1 MTGSHHAVQA
11 AQLRL
16 QAFAQVL
23 RCHAGR
29 FAVQQLLADRFHAV
43 GVDVELGA
51 GQQLQLA
58 QWRLQVAGVI
68 AVVQPEGSNGQPAV
82 VHVQRQALQ
91 HAQLRIGRFTGGD
104 ARHAIVVAVLPAGAG
119 HVPHRGFR
127 QLVKRGRLQR
137 GGAGL
142 SGLGGGG
149 FGLCALQQRVGVQQA
164 LDFLFQVQAIELQQP
179 DRLQQLRGEVKLLA
193 QLGREC
199 SLHRGSPA
207 PLPGALWN
215 ASCF

>member
-1 MTGSHHAVQA
+1 M
-11 AQLRL
+11 
-16 QAFAQVL
+16 
-23 RCHAGR
+23 
-29 FAVQQLLADRFHAV
+29 
-43 GVDVELGA
+43 
-51 GQQLQLA
+51 
-58 QWRLQVAGVI
+58 
-68 AVVQPEGSNGQPAV
+68 VQPEGGHGQLAV

-91 HAQLRIGRFTGGD
+91 YAQLRVGRFAGGD
-104 ARHAIVVAVLPAGAG
+104 ARHAVVVAVLPAGAG
-119 HVPHRGFR
+119 HFPH
-127 QLVKRGRLQR
+127 GRLRQFVERSGFQR
-137 GGAGL
+137 GGDGL
-142 SGLGGGG
+142 GGFGGGG
-149 FGLCALQQRVGVQQA
+149 FSLFDFQQGIGVQQA

>member
-1 MTGSHHAVQA
+1 M
-11 AQLRL
+11 
-16 QAFAQVL
+16 
-23 RCHAGR
+23 
-29 FAVQQLLADRFHAV
+29 QQLLADGFDAV

-58 QWRLQVAGVI
+58 QWRLQVASLV
-68 AVVQPEGSNGQPAV
+68 AVVQPECGHCQLAII
-82 VHVQRQALQ
+82 HVQRQALQ
-91 HAQLRIGRFTGGD
+91 HAQLRVGGFAGGD
-104 ARHAIVVAVLPAGAG
+104 ARHAVVVAVLPAGAG
-119 HVPHRGFR
+119 HVPHRRLR
-127 QLVKRGRLQR
+127 QLVER
-137 GGAGL
+137 GGFQRR
-142 SGLGGGG
+142 GGNVGG
-149 FGLCALQQRVGVQQA
+149 VGGRCFGLFDFQQGIGDQQA
-164 LDFLFQVQAIELQQP
+164 LDFLFQVQAIKLQQP